1 MFSRGSFLSS
11 FASLCRA
18 DPSWFGRVA
27 VVIPLLGAGGC
38 EFSDVAAS
46 GAAGCG
52 FASSAR
58 SPALCDMR
66 AASGPETAAPAVPE
80 LKTADRSEV
89 KGKLAEAAPDLAE
102 FDANVKP
109 PASPEVSKRPAA
121 KPHKGPITLADAVA
135 SAVLS
140 HPLMGAASAKVERA
154 NADLDYAGTAFKPT
168 LSVNAGTGFA
178 ALGQYYNKPNM
189 FSNTYLPGS
198 LRTDLGL
205 SFRQLVFD
213 FGAAQEEVERNKALV
228 DSEKLKL
235 ADQAEDIAL
244 RTVNAYFNLLEQRE
258 TLELADRTVEEEHK
272 LAALVK
278 LNNQNGN
285 AATSDVDR
293 INTKI
298 FEIEATRSEVNSS
311 YRVAMDEFRRLTGV
325 EASTVIRPPGKTS
338 LAPPTA
344 EAAIKEAR
352 SQSPQIL
359 AIRAEGLALEHQMAE
374 QEAASKPQVTLQVD
388 GTVKNYNGVKGAA
401 IGTLDNRAMFVMDY
415 KIFDGGAKDAQR
427 SRLVA
432 SQSENRFNEL
442 DQAETLELNIR
453 RFYETI
459 AADKIKRQVSQL
471 GVETANKVNTS
482 YIEQFKAGKRT
493 IFEVL
498 DSYTSIYNMRR
509 TNISGEY
516 ESLRSQ
522 YGVLRNLGRLN
533 QSIVGFQPVIKQ
545 R

>member
-1 MFSRGSFLSS
+1 MSFRGSFL
-11 FASLCRA
+11 ASAVNGRA
-18 DPSWFGRVA
+18 ADLRLIGRLA
-27 VVIPLLGAGGC
+27 IAFPILTVVGC
-38 EFSDVAAS
+38 ELDRMPAS
-46 GAAGCG
+46 ALAGCG
-52 FASSAR
+52 VGTVGRGSN
-58 SPALCDMR
+58 LCNMQATGSIEAPTPTPVLKQ
-66 AASGPETAAPAVPE
+66 AA
-80 LKTADRSEV
+80 RSEV

-102 FDANVKP
+102 FDANLKP
-109 PASPEVSKRPAA
+109 PTQPEPT
-121 KPHKGPITLADAVA
+121 KPNVPRGHKGPITMADAVA
-135 SAVLS
+135 AAVLS
-140 HPLMGAASAKVERA
+140 HPLMGAASAKVARA
-154 NADLDYAGTAFKPT
+154 NADLDYAGIAFKPT
-168 LSVNAGTGFA
+168 LSVNAGSGFA
-178 ALGQYYNKPNM
+178 ALGQYYNRPAM

-198 LRTDLGL
+198 WRTDLGV

-213 FGAAQEEVERNKALV
+213 FGAAQEEVERTKALV

-258 TLELADRTVEEEHK
+258 TLALADQTVEAEHK

-298 FEIEATRSEVNSS
+298 LEIEAARSEVNSN
-311 YRVAMDEFRRLTGV
+311 YRVAMDEFRRLTGF
-325 EASTVIRPPGKTS
+325 EASNVIRPPAKTAV
-338 LAPPTA
+338 APPTA

-374 QEAASKPQVTLQVD
+374 QEASGKPQVTLQVD
-388 GTVKNYNGVKGAA
+388 GAVKNYMGVKGAA

-415 KIFDGGAKDAQR
+415 KIFDGGAQDAQR

-459 AADKIKRQVSQL
+459 AADKIKLQVSQL
-471 GVETANKVNTS
+471 GVQTAMKVNTS
-482 YIEQFKAGKRT
+482 YVEQFKAGKRT

-498 DSYTSIYNMRR
+498 DSYTSIYNMRK
-509 TNISGEY
+509 TYISGQY
-516 ESLRSQ
+516 EGLRSQ

-533 QSIVGFQPVIKQ
+533 LAIVGFRPAIKQ
-545 R
+545 Q